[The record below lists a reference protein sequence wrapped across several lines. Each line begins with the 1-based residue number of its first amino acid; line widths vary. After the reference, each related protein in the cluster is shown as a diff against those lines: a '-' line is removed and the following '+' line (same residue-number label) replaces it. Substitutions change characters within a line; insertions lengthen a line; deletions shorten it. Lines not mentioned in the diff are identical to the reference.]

1 MDGESFSTGPR
12 EDCSIHTSMENVM
25 EDKGADLK
33 IEGRR
38 EA

>member
-1 MDGESFSTGPR
+1 MDGESFSTGST
-12 EDCSIHTSMENVM
+12 EDCSILTSMENVM
-25 EDKGADLK
+25 EDNVADLK